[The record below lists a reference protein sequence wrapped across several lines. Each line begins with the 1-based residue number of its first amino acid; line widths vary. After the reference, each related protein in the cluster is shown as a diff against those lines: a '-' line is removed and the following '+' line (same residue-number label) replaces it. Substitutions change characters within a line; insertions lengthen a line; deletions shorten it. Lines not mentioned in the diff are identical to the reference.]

1 MTPDDVLEMTIPRI
15 EDLFDG
21 FEASNKD
28 DGAPKSKDR
37 LEDAD
42 ALRFL
47 IDNGG
52 KL

>member
-1 MTPDDVLEMTIPRI
+1 MTHEDVMELTIPVMEEI
-15 EDLFDG
+15 FEGFDKNQG
-21 FEASNKD
+21 TSS
-28 DGAPKSKDR
+28 KSKDV
-37 LEDAD
+37 LHDAD